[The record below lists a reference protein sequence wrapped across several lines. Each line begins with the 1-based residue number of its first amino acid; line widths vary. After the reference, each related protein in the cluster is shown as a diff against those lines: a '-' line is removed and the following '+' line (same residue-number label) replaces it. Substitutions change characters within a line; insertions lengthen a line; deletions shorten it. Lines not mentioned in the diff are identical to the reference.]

1 MRIRSVTTAVVE
13 ANFDWTIVRIEAESG
28 VIGCGE
34 ALFAPGLVPIIDGLA
49 ELVVGADARDALTR
63 RPP

>member
-1 MRIRSVTTAVVE
+1 LRIRSVTTAVVE

-34 ALFAPGLVPIIDGLA
+34 AFFAPVWCRSSMVWPSSSSGRTPG
-49 ELVVGADARDALTR
+49 TH
-63 RPP
+63 